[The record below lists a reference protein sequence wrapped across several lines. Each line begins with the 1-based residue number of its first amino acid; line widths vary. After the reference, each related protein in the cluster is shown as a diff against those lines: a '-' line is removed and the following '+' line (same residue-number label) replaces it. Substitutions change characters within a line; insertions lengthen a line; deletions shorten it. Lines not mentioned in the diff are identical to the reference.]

1 MVAAIRPSEYGLP
14 MIARIWRG
22 WAASTEAADLYEE
35 FLRSNFLPA
44 THAIEGYR
52 GAAVLRR
59 LLGTEVEFTVITR
72 FDSLNAIK
80 RFAGEDCEA
89 AHIAPRA
96 RELLA
101 RFDARCLHYELVVED
116 RPRNGSP

>member
-1 MVAAIRPSEYGLP
+1 

-22 WAASTEAADLYEE
+22 WAASTAAADLYEE

-44 THAIEGYR
+44 THAIQGYR

-59 LLGTEVEFTVITR
+59 PLGTEVEFTVITR
-72 FDSLNAIK
+72 FDSVDAIK

-96 RELLA
+96 RELLS
-101 RFDARCLHYELVVED
+101 RFDMRCLHYEVVVED
-116 RPRNGSP
+116 RLQEGSL